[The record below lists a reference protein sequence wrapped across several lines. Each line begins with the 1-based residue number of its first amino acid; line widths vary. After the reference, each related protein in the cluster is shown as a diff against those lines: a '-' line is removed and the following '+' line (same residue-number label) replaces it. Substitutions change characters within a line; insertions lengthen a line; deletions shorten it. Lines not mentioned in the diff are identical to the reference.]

1 MQNGLELAR
10 IASST
15 IFTLVNRVERDFVMT
30 QTPIRVG
37 IAGLG
42 RSGWDIHAHLLAP
55 LNAQFQVVAVVDADP
70 ARRAE
75 AVDRFDCQAYE
86 A

>member
-1 MQNGLELAR
+1 
-10 IASST
+10 
-15 IFTLVNRVERDFVMT
+15 MT

-55 LNAQFQVVAVVDADP
+55 LGVHFQVVAVVDADA

-75 AVDRFDCQAYE
+75 AIERFDCQAYQSYTDLLQDQAVE
-86 A
+86 LVVVSLQIGRAHV